1 MDTLHAIFQNKS
13 SIDVRLES
21 RNSFITHDRA
31 LITGIR
37 FGVAFQRKLRMG
49 GGISWLKGE
58 ITQND
63 YIINDFNKPDTVPK
77 YLKLGYICY
86 YIDFVFHK
94 TKRWQLSVPIQAG
107 TGLTWFQH
115 AQPYSINGGDKKYF
129 LFLYEPGVTTQFKI
143 FRWFGLG
150 ADVGYRFTIKSK
162 EVDKKLS
169 SPTYA
174 FKILFWMD
182 QLYYE
187 MFPNT
192 KLTKKRGP
200 AVW

>member
-1 MDTLHAIFQNKS
+1 MDTLHAIFHGKS

-31 LITGIR
+31 LITGFRAGI
-37 FGVAFQRKLRMG
+37 AFQRKIRMG
-49 GGISWLKGE
+49 GGISWLKSD
-58 ITQND
+58 IVQNH
-63 YIINDFNKPDTVPK
+63 YVYNDLNTPEVVPK
-77 YLKLGYICY
+77 YLKLAYLCY

-107 TGLTWFQH
+107 TGLTWFQNER
-115 AQPYSINGGDKKYF
+115 AYNINSGTKKYF

-150 ADVGYRFTIKSK
+150 TDVGYRFTLKNK
-162 EVDKKLS
+162 AVDLKLS

-174 FKILFWMD
+174 FKILFWLD
-182 QLYYE
+182 QLYFE
-187 MFPNT
+187 TFPKSRIT
-192 KLTKKRGP
+192 EKWGP
-200 AVW
+200 AIW